1 MVYDLKYN
9 NSISNQDKIQLV
21 ENLAFTAANF
31 LKNEILVTPYI
42 WVIAPI
48 PSSKDRELQPVYL
61 LADKIAYFLNRKID
75 GEYIKKIKNTNEL
88 KSIEVLEERQ
98 KILDGAFI
106 CDKRYKGKK
115 YF

>member
-42 WVIAPI
+42 WVIAPV
-48 PSSKDRELQPVYL
+48 PSSKDREL
-61 LADKIAYFLNRKID
+61 
-75 GEYIKKIKNTNEL
+75 
-88 KSIEVLEERQ
+88 
-98 KILDGAFI
+98 
-106 CDKRYKGKK
+106 
-115 YF
+115 